1 MNSDGETRGY
11 LKDYRY
17 RYMGG
22 ANGFERTVS
31 SLWEGRR
38 EGERMAMYI
47 WEGRCSGSGSVAPSL
62 RASLPSV
69 SRIDFQDFRALS
81 KQHHLAITASLLC
94 PRRIF
99 AIIVRYCARCSFLR
113 RANSSQHRQHAR
125 DHGRVRGSPSQGL
138 RRGSAPRRSTL
149 LCLPSSEHYAGGR
162 QSPQG
167 DRTRG
172 SSPPSR
178 PLPAA
183 ATAAHRPGRRL
194 HQGANQ
200 VS

>member
-1 MNSDGETRGY
+1 MNSDGEKRDY

-22 ANGFERTVS
+22 ANRFERSVS

-38 EGERMAMYI
+38 ERGRMAMYI
-47 WEGRCSGSGSVAPSL
+47 WEGRCSGAGSVAPSL
-62 RASLPSV
+62 RASFPSV
-69 SRIDFQDFRALS
+69 SRINFQDFLTLS
-81 KQHHLAITASLLC
+81 TQHHLAITTSLLC
-94 PRRIF
+94 TRRIF
-99 AIIVRYCARCSFLR
+99 AIIVRYCARSSFLR

-125 DHGRVRGSPSQGL
+125 DHGRVRGSPPQGL

-149 LCLPSSEHYAGGR
+149 LCLPSSQRYAGGR

-167 DRTRG
+167 DRRG
-172 SSPPSR
+172 GASLPSR
-178 PLPAA
+178 PLLAA
-183 ATAAHRPGRRL
+183 ASAAHRPGRRL